1 MLAGSIALAI
11 AAAFAGAAFYVNFAE
26 HPARMVLPAAEAVQQ
41 WRPAYHRGFIMQASL
56 AVAGGACALLQWWL
70 SGQLVWLIG
79 GLLLLANWPYT
90 LLVIMPVNRRLEA
103 GQPGSDP
110 ETSALLRQWNRLH
123 TVRSGLGLL
132 SVGTLL
138 LGAVY

>member
-1 MLAGSIALAI
+1 
-11 AAAFAGAAFYVNFAE
+11 
-26 HPARMVLPAAEAVQQ
+26 
-41 WRPAYHRGFIMQASL
+41 MQASL

-110 ETSALLRQWNRLH
+110 ETPALLRQWNRLH